1 MTSNRLRALRAE
13 QGVETGRPAT
23 RSRSY
28 GATHE
33 TIGGTR

>member
-1 MTSNRLRALRAE
+1 MTANRPRAFCAE
-13 QGVETGRPAT
+13 QGAGTGRPAT